1 MPTWSLAARLLI
13 AASFALAA
21 FLGLTGLALDK
32 ASLERAETA
41 LKDRLEGQVL
51 DFMRGSELTVGGT
64 LALPDPLP
72 DPRYLRP
79 GSGLYAAVLSAEFS
93 WESDSALG
101 YSLPWV
107 SELGPNEARF
117 AGPIKTDAGEVYLL
131 SRGVIWEHPRGD
143 EVKFTISIA
152 QERSALLRQVHSFRR
167 TLWTWLGG
175 AALVLLLVLAGVL
188 RWSLNPLRSLE
199 RELRAIEAGEKGR
212 IDGDYPTEVI
222 GLTSNLNALILNERE
237 GLDRYRRTLG
247 DLAHSLKTPLAVL
260 QSKVESAPDDATLRE
275 EVREQV
281 QRMSDLVQYQLQRA
295 ATRGHQTLSAP
306 LAVQPIAEDIVASL
320 EKAHAH
326 KAVNCGFEIDPDARF
341 FGERGDLLELLG
353 NLLENAFKWCR
364 HSVLLTAEPLHK
376 ARGRRAGLKLRV
388 EDDGPGIAPEQVP
401 ELLKRGVRGDERVQ
415 GHGIGL
421 SIVQDIVRA
430 YRGELKV
437 SRAEPLGGARFD
449 IEFPP
454 R

>member
-1 MPTWSLAARLLI
+1 MLI
-13 AASFALAA
+13 AASLSLAA

-41 LKDRLEGQVL
+41 LQDRLQAQVL

-72 DPRYLRP
+72 DARYLRP
-79 GSGLYAAVLSAEFS
+79 GSGLYAAVLSPEFS

-101 YSLPWV
+101 YSLPWNKDLAPR
-107 SELGPNEARF
+107 ETRF
-117 AGPIKTDAGEVYLL
+117 AGPVKTDAGEVYLF
-131 SRGVIWEHPRGD
+131 SQGIVWEHPRGG
-143 EVKFTISIA
+143 EVAFTISVA
-152 QERSALLRQVHSFRR
+152 QERSGLLRQVNSFRR
-167 TLWTWLGG
+167 TLWAWLGG
-175 AALVLLLVLAGVL
+175 AALLLLVILAWVL
-188 RWSLNPLRSLE
+188 RWSLSPLRYLE
-199 RELRAIEAGEKGR
+199 RELRAIEAGDKGK
-212 IDGDYPTEVI
+212 IDGKYPKEVE
-222 GLTSNLNALILNERE
+222 GLTSNLNALIQNERD

-260 QSKVESAPDDATLRE
+260 QSKVESSSPDEDLRQ

-281 QRMSDLVQYQLQRA
+281 KRMSDLVQYQLQRA

-306 LAVQPIAEDIVASL
+306 LAIHPIAEDIVASL
-320 EKAHAH
+320 EKAYAQ
-326 KAVNCGFEIDPDARF
+326 KAVNCGFEIDADARF
-341 FGERGDLLELLG
+341 FGERGDLMELLG
-353 NLLENAFKWCR
+353 NLLENAFKWC
-364 HSVLLTAEPLHK
+364 HHTVLLTAAPLAGVK
-376 ARGRRAGLKLRV
+376 ARRVGVSILV

-401 ELLKRGVRGDERVQ
+401 ELLKRGVRGDEQVQ

-430 YRGELKV
+430 YRGEMKV
-437 SRAEPLGGARFD
+437 LRSDLGGAKFELRF
-449 IEFPP
+449 PA

>member
-1 MPTWSLAARLLI
+1 MLI
-13 AASFALAA
+13 AASLSLAA
-21 FLGLTGLALDK
+21 FLGLTGLALDQ
-32 ASLERAETA
+32 ASVERAETA
-41 LKDRLEGQVL
+41 LKDRLQAQVL

-79 GSGLYAAVLSAEFS
+79 GSGLYAAVLGDDFS

-101 YSLPWV
+101 YSLPW
-107 SELGPNEARF
+107 LQDLEARELKF
-117 AGPIKTDAGEVYLL
+117 AGPVKTDAGEIYLL
-131 SRGVIWEHPRGD
+131 SQGIVWEHPRGG
-143 EVKFTISIA
+143 EVAFTISVA
-152 QERSALLRQVHSFRR
+152 QERSALLRQVHSFRE

-175 AALVLLLVLAGVL
+175 AAVLLLFILAWVL
-188 RWSLNPLRSLE
+188 RWSLNPLHDLE
-199 RELRAIEAGEKGR
+199 RELRAIEAGDKGK
-212 IDGDYPTEVI
+212 IDGRYPKEVE
-222 GLTSNLNALILNERE
+222 GLTLNLNALIQNERD

-260 QSKVESAPDDATLRE
+260 QSKVESNATEAELRL

-281 QRMSDLVQYQLQRA
+281 KRMSDLVQYQLQRA

-306 LAVQPIAEDIVASL
+306 LNIQPIAEDIVASL
-320 EKAHAH
+320 EKAYAQ
-326 KAVNCGFEIDPDARF
+326 KSVNCGFEIHPDARF

-353 NLLENAFKWCR
+353 NLLENGFKWCT
-364 HSVLLTAEPLHK
+364 HSVLLSAEPMVK
-376 ARGRRAGLKLRV
+376 VQSRRAGLRILV

-437 SRAEPLGGARFD
+437 LRSELGGARF
-449 IEFPP
+449 ELQFPA

>member
-1 MPTWSLAARLLI
+1 MRSLSARLLI
-13 AASFALAA
+13 AASLAIAA

-41 LKDRLEGQVL
+41 LRDRLQAQVL
-51 DFMRGSELTVGGT
+51 DFMRGSELTIGGT
-64 LALPDPLP
+64 LSLPDPLP

-79 GSGLYAAVLSAEFS
+79 GSGLYAAVLSEEFS

-101 YSLPWV
+101 YSLPWLK
-107 SELGPNEARF
+107 SLKPHETRF
-117 AGPIKTDAGEVYLL
+117 AGPVKTDAGEMYLL
-131 SRGVIWEHPRGD
+131 SQGIVWERPRGG
-143 EVKFTISIA
+143 EVAFTISIA
-152 QERSALLRQVHSFRR
+152 QERTGLLRQVNSFRG

-175 AALVLLLVLAGVL
+175 AAVLLLMVLALVL
-188 RWSLNPLRSLE
+188 RWSLNPLRYLE
-199 RELRAIEAGEKGR
+199 RELRAIEAGDKQR
-212 IDGDYPTEVI
+212 IDGVYPKEVE
-222 GLTSNLNALILNERE
+222 GLTLNLNALIQNERE
-237 GLDRYRRTLG
+237 GLERYRRTLG

-260 QSKVESAPDDATLRE
+260 QSKVESVESADDLRA

-281 QRMSDLVQYQLQRA
+281 TRMTDLVQYQLQRA

-306 LAVQPIAEDIVASL
+306 LALHLIAEDIAAGL
-320 EKAHAH
+320 EKAYAQ
-326 KAVNCGFEIDPDARF
+326 KLVNCGFEIDQSARF
-341 FGERGDLLELLG
+341 FGERGDLMELLG
-353 NLLENAFKWCR
+353 NLLENAFKWCSR
-364 HSVLLTAEPLHK
+364 QVLLSAHPLASK
-376 ARGRRAGLKLRV
+376 AHSRRAGVQIIV
-388 EDDGPGIAPEQVP
+388 EDDGPGIAPEMLP

-437 SRAEPLGGARFD
+437 ERSELGGAKFVVT
-449 IEFPP
+449 FPG